1 MLSIEDKPDRPVC
14 SIHGALRWGY
24 YTDTKQGARWVS
36 SWLETVPG
44 LGPVLVPHVCDD
56 PDPSPI
62 RWAPSDAVAARARAG
77 ADLARRV
84 LAGEN
89 PFTEEK
95 GSDSAR

>member
-1 MLSIEDKPDRPVC
+1 VLTIEDKPDRPIC
-14 SIHGALRWGY
+14 SIHGPLRWGWF
-24 YTDTKQGARWVS
+24 TDTKRGARWT
-36 SWLETVPG
+36 SWTHETISG

-56 PDPSPI
+56 PDPTPV

-84 LAGEN
+84 LAGED

-95 GSDSAR
+95 SA